1 MDKQIN
7 IKELLDWYIWA
18 GVDTTCSDDACLSV
32 NTEPKPDTNIINST
46 QQSVSQ
52 NFANKQPISNILKN
66 AKDVCASAQS
76 LDELKDLLCHFD
88 GCSLKNTAASTVF
101 GDGCPTAKV
110 MLIGEAPGADE
121 DATGT
126 PFVGRAG
133 KYLTQLMQET
143 GFDRKKDFYICNTVK
158 CRPPENREPA
168 IEEREACS
176 KYLEAQINIV
186 RPKLVVLC
194 GSVAAK
200 EFLGKDI
207 KITQVRGKRFNIAGK
222 IPATVILH
230 PSYLLRNHSEEPNS
244 PRWLTKQDLKDI
256 KKFIEN

>member
-1 MDKQIN
+1 MNLTYLDFNEKELPPD
-7 IKELLDWYIWA
+7 IKEMSLLEIRN
-18 GVDTTCSDDACLSV
+18 VCSQCKNCGLY
-32 NTEPKPDTNIINST
+32 KKRTNIVFSDG
-46 QQSVSQ
+46 
-52 NFANKQPISNILKN
+52 FANAPI
-66 AKDVCASAQS
+66 
-76 LDELKDLLCHFD
+76 
-88 GCSLKNTAASTVF
+88 
-101 GDGCPTAKV
+101 

-121 DATGT
+121 DASGL

-133 KYLTQLMQET
+133 KYLTQLIKEA
-143 GFDRKKDFYICNTVK
+143 GLSREKDFYICNTVK

-186 RPKLVVLC
+186 RPKLIVLC

-207 KITQVRGKRFNIAGK
+207 KITQVRGKRYTIAGK

-230 PSYLLRNHSEEPNS
+230 PSYLLRNHSEESNS

-256 KKFIEN
+256 KKFIES